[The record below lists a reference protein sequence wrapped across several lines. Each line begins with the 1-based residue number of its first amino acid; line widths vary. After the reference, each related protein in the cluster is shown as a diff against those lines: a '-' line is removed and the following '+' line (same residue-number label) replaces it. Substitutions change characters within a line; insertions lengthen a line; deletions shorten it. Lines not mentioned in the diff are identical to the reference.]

1 MTTTAMPSIGASSAA
16 LTWDAI
22 EWQTAERQVRRLQMR
37 IAKATNRVRRLAFE
51 RLERRDEKS
60 SCAVLRGGSGRE
72 APPLPGS
79 VDAGLQLDGLSADAP
94 SGRGAR
100 AERARMRRAILS

>member
-1 MTTTAMPSIGASSAA
+1 MTTTALPSIGASSAA

-22 EWQTAERQVRRLQMR
+22 EWRTAEKQVRRLQMR

-51 RLERRDEKS
+51 RLERCDEKS
-60 SCAVLRGGSGRE
+60 SCTVLRGGSGRE

-79 VDAGLQLDGLSADAP
+79 IEAGLPVD
-94 SGRGAR
+94 
-100 AERARMRRAILS
+100 RRPVES